1 MNRDELLKG
10 LTAAQIEKAR
20 ACKNT
25 EELLE
30 LAKKE
35 GIELTDE
42 QLEAVSGGC
51 KTSSDLAPKVCPE
64 CGSGNIELIR
74 DNYLGNSEGGYKCTC
89 HDCDYRWTVITG

>member
-10 LTAAQIEKAR
+10 LTAEQIEKAR
-20 ACKNT
+20 ACKNA

-51 KTSSDLAPKVCPE
+51 GTSSAEPPIAIFNDDLPNSKGGFE
-64 CGSGNIELIR
+64 CHCNACSN
-74 DNYLGNSEGGYKCTC
+74 N
-89 HDCDYRWTVITG
+89 WTVITC